1 MQDKE
6 RFETLFRNHYGQML
20 RLAMLL
26 LKDDEEARDVVSDVF
41 ASVWDGTADP
51 YADNPKGYLLM
62 CVRNRCLDLLGH
74 KKTKERVQRLL
85 TLESSP
91 VMMPANEEQRGPEKL
106 KEIVDT
112 RLTPRDRQVLL
123 MKYERKMKYR
133 EIAAELTISEAAVY
147 KHLAQALKTL
157 RDNLKSVSL

>member
-1 MQDKE
+1 
-6 RFETLFRNHYGQML
+6 
-20 RLAMLL
+20 
-26 LKDDEEARDVVSDVF
+26 
-41 ASVWDGTADP
+41 
-51 YADNPKGYLLM
+51 
-62 CVRNRCLDLLGH
+62 
-74 KKTKERVQRLL
+74 
-85 TLESSP
+85 
-91 VMMPANEEQRGPEKL
+91 MMSANEEQHGPERL